1 MNEDFRKLIMSK
13 LIEVVC
19 NSEYVSW
26 REKGSTIV
34 NIYNDIINSI
44 H

>member
-1 MNEDFRKLIMSK
+1 MNEDFRKLIMNK

-26 REKGSTIV
+26 REKGSIIV
-34 NIYNDIINSI
+34 DIYNEIINSI